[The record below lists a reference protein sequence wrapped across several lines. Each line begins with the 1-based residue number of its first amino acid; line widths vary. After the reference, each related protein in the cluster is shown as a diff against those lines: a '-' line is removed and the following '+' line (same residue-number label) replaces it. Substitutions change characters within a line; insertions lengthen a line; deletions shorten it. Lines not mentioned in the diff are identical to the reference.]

1 MDYMDGRQ
9 MKSQARVPAFLGA
22 MMMALMSWATLSM
35 AAPAPLESPRE
46 DVETITRG
54 LLKTFE
60 SNLDQYKKDSD
71 AFVAEVDR
79 QLSPVVAFDS
89 IARGVMGKYTRR
101 SKPDQIQQFSGVF
114 KDSLVS
120 FYGKA
125 LLKLDN
131 TSLTIVKIDPVPDSV
146 LQDYRNGKA
155 RQIPV
160 DMMVKTSSRTVAI
173 SYSMVH
179 VDGRWKLRNIIVDGI
194 NIGIQFRNQFADAMD
209 KHGDVQFVID
219 HWQDIMKGGKSES
232 LASGEESL

>member
-1 MDYMDGRQ
+1 

-22 MMMALMSWATLSM
+22 MMMVMMLWASLSM
-35 AAPAPLESPRE
+35 AAPAPLESPRG

-60 SNLDQYKKDSD
+60 ANLDQYKKDGD

-79 QLSPVVAFDS
+79 HLSPVVAFDS

-101 SKPDQIQQFSGVF
+101 AKPDQIEQFSGVF
-114 KDSLVS
+114 KDSLIS

-125 LLKLDN
+125 LLKLDS
-131 TSLTIVKIDPVPDSV
+131 TSLTIDKIDPVPDSV

-155 RQIPV
+155 RQVPV
-160 DMMVKTSSRTVAI
+160 DMMVKTSTKTVAI

-179 VDGRWKLRNIIVDGI
+179 VDGR
-194 NIGIQFRNQFADAMD
+194 
-209 KHGDVQFVID
+209 
-219 HWQDIMKGGKSES
+219 
-232 LASGEESL
+232 